1 MKTGLMEDSP
11 LLSDLG
17 CVLCSISWQV
27 EQEKQTIAD
36 ELEHENGEGR
46 RR

>member
-1 MKTGLMEDSP
+1 MKTDLMEESL

-17 CVLCSISWQV
+17 CVLFSISCQA

-36 ELEHENGEGR
+36 ELEHENGKGR
-46 RR
+46 RQ